1 MDENDVR
8 NISHVHI
15 YTHNEILLIHK
26 KGCNFAIWNNI
37 NGLGGYYAK
46 WNKTEKDKYSNL
58 KKKQCRS

>member
-37 NGLGGYYAK
+37 NGLGGYYSK
-46 WNKTEKDKYSNL
+46 WNKSDRERLIFKS
-58 KKKQCRS
+58 KKKTM

>member
-46 WNKTEKDKYSNL
+46 WNKTEKD
-58 KKKQCRS
+58 